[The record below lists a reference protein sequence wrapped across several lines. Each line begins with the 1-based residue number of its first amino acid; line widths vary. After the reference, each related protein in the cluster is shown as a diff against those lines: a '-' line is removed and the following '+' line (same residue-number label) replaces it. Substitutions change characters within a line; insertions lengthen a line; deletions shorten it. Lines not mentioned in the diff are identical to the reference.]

1 MIKNVSIPGFILGKG
16 HPLFIIAG
24 PCVLEDETSPLAVGR
39 EIRDICR
46 KHEVPFIFKS
56 SYDKAN
62 RTSLG
67 SFRGPGFEEGLK
79 ILQRIKDELNVP
91 ILTDVHEKEEVEGT
105 AKVADILQIPAFLCR
120 QTDFIQT
127 VARTGKPVNVKKGQ
141 FLTPWDLSNVIEKIE
156 ETGNKDILLTER
168 GVSFGY
174 NNLVV
179 DFRSFPVMAK
189 TGYPVIFDVTHS
201 VQLPGGNGETTG
213 GQREFIQPLAR
224 AAVAAGVDGLFI
236 ETHPDPDKAPC
247 DGECMLPL
255 AELDQLLS
263 ELVRIRKALD

>member
-1 MIKNVSIPGFILGKG
+1 VINNVSIPGFTLGRG
-16 HPLFIIAG
+16 HPLFVIAG
-24 PCVLEDETSPLAVGR
+24 PCVLEDETCPLEVGR
-39 EIRDICR
+39 QISNICK
-46 KHEVPFIFKS
+46 KHNVPFIFKS

-67 SFRGPGFEEGLK
+67 SFRGPGFKEGLE
-79 ILQRIKDELNVP
+79 ILQKIKDELNVP
-91 ILTDVHEKEEVEGT
+91 ILTDVHETDEVEGT
-105 AKVADILQIPAFLCR
+105 AEVADILQIPAFLCR
-120 QTDFIQT
+120 QTDFIRT
-127 VARTGKPVNVKKGQ
+127 VARAGKPVNVKKGQ

-156 ETGNKDILLTER
+156 DTGNHQILLTER

-213 GQREFIQPLAR
+213 GQKEFIQPLAR
-224 AAVAAGVDGLFI
+224 AAVAAGVDGLFL
-236 ETHPDPDKAPC
+236 ETHPDPDNAPC
-247 DGECMLPL
+247 DGDCMLPL
-255 AELDQLLS
+255 SELDQLLTDI
-263 ELVRIRKALD
+263 VKIRKALE